1 MASGDALAAFFPE
14 NNMPPDADFAT
25 LDTKL
30 TASADEPDDVI
41 TLLDFD
47 DGATNE
53 FASFRGIMPEH
64 YGGGGVTCTIV
75 WSSGAAT
82 SGVCRWEIA
91 FKSVSDDADDLDS
104 KAYAAQKSV
113 DATTANVA
121 GEVDYVDIGFGN
133 GSEMDSVAKNEMFF
147 LTINRD
153 SADTGADTLTGDAE
167 LHAIYLTE
175 S

>member
-1 MASGDALAAFFPE
+1 MSSGDALCVFLPE
-14 NNMPPDADFAT
+14 MNMPPDADFAT

-64 YGGGGVTCTIV
+64 YGGGGITCTIL

-82 SGVCRWEIA
+82 TGDARWEIA
-91 FKSVSDDADDLDS
+91 FKSVTDDADDLDS
-104 KAYAAQKSV
+104 KVYA
-113 DATTANVA
+113 DANAVNTTTANVA
-121 GEVDYVDIGFGN
+121 GEVAYADIAFTDGAD
-133 GSEMDSVAKNEMFF
+133 MDSIAKNEMFF
-147 LTINRD
+147 MTINTD
-153 SADTGADTLTGDAE
+153 SADAAHTLVGDAE
-167 LHAIYLTE
+167 LHAIYITE
-175 S
+175 T